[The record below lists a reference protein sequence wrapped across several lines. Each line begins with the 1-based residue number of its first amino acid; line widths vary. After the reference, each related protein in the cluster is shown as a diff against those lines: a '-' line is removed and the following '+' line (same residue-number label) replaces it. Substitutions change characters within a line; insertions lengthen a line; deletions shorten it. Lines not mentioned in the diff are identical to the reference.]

1 MHFLNVSKANLQTR
15 KWNFSGSTFVKL
27 TTKLTLEI
35 HGGEGCSQNSAY
47 NSTTGPPLTHSSIAE
62 ALHPQIQQPQIA
74 QYPCLG
80 KNSHKTGP
88 VQFKPML
95 FKGQLHTVCLPNP
108 QIQSSRVTYDIYH
121 PQSVEALD
129 VEPRSQG

>member
-47 NSTTGPPLTHSSIAE
+47 NSTMGPTLTQFLHS
-62 ALHPQIQQPQIA
+62 
-74 QYPCLG
+74 
-80 KNSHKTGP
+80 
-88 VQFKPML
+88 
-95 FKGQLHTVCLPNP
+95 
-108 QIQSSRVTYDIYH
+108 
-121 PQSVEALD
+121 
-129 VEPRSQG
+129 